1 MSFTGTP
8 AVGSHGSVVGYL
20 VAVCPKE
27 STMILTIH
35 RDDASST
42 TGIWEMLTVDKVP
55 DSCMTSGLAHLA
67 GAQPLALVA
76 LVPTQMTWMARKTS
90 TKGCV
95 ATPATRLQV
104 NLSHA
109 FFQPSCTLGEE
120 GGTFL
125 HYVRV
130 DIPSR
135 VVFKDAPTGRYV
147 TVYGSGYS
155 ALNLWLSKLMTEAHV
170 LECAGKSI
178 VFTCIVQQKAAGF
191 LLRSTSGNG
200 GYSRQADDAPRIGRS
215 LRCFG
220 SGHGDDGRL

>member
-55 DSCMTSGLAHLA
+55 DSCVTSGLAHLA

-104 NLSHA
+104 NL
-109 FFQPSCTLGEE
+109 
-120 GGTFL
+120 
-125 HYVRV
+125 
-130 DIPSR
+130 
-135 VVFKDAPTGRYV
+135 
-147 TVYGSGYS
+147 
-155 ALNLWLSKLMTEAHV
+155 
-170 LECAGKSI
+170 
-178 VFTCIVQQKAAGF
+178 
-191 LLRSTSGNG
+191 
-200 GYSRQADDAPRIGRS
+200 
-215 LRCFG
+215 
-220 SGHGDDGRL
+220 